1 MSELVDLAPVA
12 AAPPPLARLGDE
24 VRGVPDRVRALA
36 ADPAVLRARPAIA
49 LVAGIMLVALIWLM
63 LRSPQWQPLYGEL
76 SDGDKAAVMTALQA
90 GNYDARINPDTG
102 AVEVAAGNTAAARIL
117 LAGQG
122 LPKSARAVDPVGD
135 MPLGLSRAVEA
146 ARLQSAAAI
155 ELAASI
161 EAIDGV
167 KHATVHVAM
176 PEPSVFVRDK
186 APPSASVFVTLAP
199 GRALGE
205 AQVRAIVWL
214 VSSSVA
220 GLAPDR
226 VSVIDQSGALLSAG
240 TTAGEAAQLGYQ
252 VKLEAMVRERLFKL
266 LTPLVGTGKFT
277 AEVAADIDYSR
288 NEASSERYGPD
299 SVLRSEAA
307 SRSLDPSLPPAR
319 GIPGAL
325 SNTAPAGAQLSTT
338 PPAAAAAPPPA
349 QAATSETTNR
359 AWEIGKAVSVTHGD
373 TPRLR
378 RLSVAVVIDRPAR
391 GAAGVQDMAALTRII
406 RSTVGYDAAR
416 GDLVEVQLRSFAP
429 VAAEPARAWYAPAA
443 VTDNMPIF
451 VAAGMAVLGLGLAI
465 WQWQSSRRALRAAAS
480 AASAAASAAATA
492 VAGAAAGAAAGLAAG
507 AAVMAS
513 KGGNGE
519 PDAADAVEVPSPI
532 DGGTLGPAAYA
543 LLVDYRAKLGATRE
557 LVDGDA
563 DRATAAARQ
572 MLAAS

>member
-1 MSELVDLAPVA
+1 MTETVDLAPVPA
-12 AAPPPLARLGDE
+12 GAPLARVGDE
-24 VRGVPDRVRALA
+24 LRGLPDRARALA
-36 ADPAVLRARPAIA
+36 ADPAVQRARPAIL
-49 LVAGIMLVALIWLM
+49 LVAGLVIIALVWLM
-63 LRSPQWQPLYGEL
+63 LRSPQWVPLYGEL

-90 GNYDARINPDTG
+90 GNYEARINPDTG

-122 LPKSARAVDPVGD
+122 LPKSARPVDPVGD

-167 KHATVHVAM
+167 KHATVHVAV

-186 APPSASVFVTLAP
+186 SPPSASVFVTLAP

-226 VSVIDQSGALLSAG
+226 VTVIDQSGALLSAG
-240 TTAGEAAQLGYQ
+240 TTAGEAAQLAYQ

-266 LTPLVGTGKFT
+266 LTPLIGAGKFT
-277 AEVAADIDYSR
+277 AEVAADVDFSR
-288 NEASSERYGPD
+288 SEASSERYGPET
-299 SVLRSEAA
+299 VLRSEAA
-307 SRSLDPSLPPAR
+307 SRSIEPGAAPAR

-325 SNTAPAGAQLSTT
+325 SNTAPAGAQLSAT
-338 PPAAAAAPPPA
+338 PPAAAVAPPPA
-349 QAATSETTNR
+349 AAATNETTNR
-359 AWEIGKAVSVTHGD
+359 SWEIGKAVSVTHGD
-373 TPRLR
+373 APRLR

-391 GAAGVQDMAALTRII
+391 GAGAVQDVAALTRII
-406 RSTVGYDAAR
+406 RSTVGFDAAR

-429 VAAEPARAWYAPAA
+429 VSAEPSQAWYAPAA
-443 VTDNMPIF
+443 VANNMPLF
-451 VAAGMAVLGLGLAI
+451 VGAGTALFGLGLAA
-465 WQWQSSRRALRAAAS
+465 WQWQRSRKVLTVAAS
-480 AASAAASAAATA
+480 AASAAATAAASA

-507 AAVMAS
+507 AAVMAGS
-513 KGGNGE
+513 GGNA
-519 PDAADAVEVPSPI
+519 PDAEGEADTPPLI
-532 DGGTLGPAAYA
+532 DGGTLGPAAYG

-557 LVDGDA
+557 LVNDDA
-563 DRATAAARQ
+563 DRATAVARQ